1 MMSKKKGCNLKTK
14 VKSKFLEF
22 IKKKRKKG
30 VIQSKSDAGILTDL
44 NVTQKKYIFHIKPYC
59 EK

>member
-1 MMSKKKGCNLKTK
+1 MSKKKGCNLKTK

-22 IKKKRKKG
+22 VKKKKKRKKG

-44 NVTQKKYIFHIKPYC
+44 NVTQKIYFPY
-59 EK
+59 KA

>member
-44 NVTQKKYIFHIKPYC
+44 NVTQKIYFPY
-59 EK
+59 KA